1 MYYISMYKLIFFSNI
16 YLKDDERKVKSM
28 IVNYSI
34 NVNKMNNHL
43 SS

>member
-1 MYYISMYKLIFFSNI
+1 MYKLIFFSNI